1 MANIIKGIPPRAGPP
16 TSQGPHPQR
25 AAPSHGRGRA
35 SSGNRM
41 DTVSIT
47 STAASLHDIE
57 SILTG
62 IPVADAER
70 VDVIRESVADG
81 SYRIN
86 PRRIADKLIQFEF
99 SYPQGHRNAGF
110 LPSA

>member
-1 MANIIKGIPPRAGPP
+1 MAHIIKGIRPTPGPP
-16 TSQGPHPQR
+16 IGQGAHPQR

-35 SSGNRM
+35 SGGDRV

-47 STAASLHDIE
+47 STAVSLNDIE

-62 IPVADAER
+62 APVADAER
-70 VDVIRESVADG
+70 VDVIRESIADG

-99 SYPQGHRNAGF
+99 MYPQGHRDAGF
-110 LPSA
+110 RPAS